1 MPPLMLGPWRFFC
14 VCVRLG
20 VICQAV
26 VAEVEPLRL
35 KGYDPRSAVRMFVC
49 VYTRSARDPPKAQA
63 IIDLSPEEW
72 VSGPGQ
78 GTTKASSA
86 YFR

>member
-1 MPPLMLGPWRFFC
+1 MELGPTHTGALALFLC
-14 VCVRLG
+14 VCRG

-35 KGYDPRSAVRMFVC
+35 EGYDPRSALCMC
-49 VYTRSARDPPKAQA
+49 GDPPQAQA
-63 IIDLSPEEW
+63 IIDLSPKEW
-72 VSGPGQ
+72 ASRQRQ